1 MVLQADRTIRIPLF
15 ANSRRQPEVCSD
27 IRCVDRRHANA
38 ALIQISEKLPGMPTP
53 NANVLTFPPLP
64 DKMRLKPLKVR
75 IAGRW
80 RRPLTL
86 ARPAEDD
93 ESPLCECT
101 AIPPAGEV
109 IGYIVSDNSSGAD
122 QGTNRGPAGTRVQAG
137 IC

>member
-53 NANVLTFPPLP
+53 NANVLTFQPLP

-86 ARPAEDD
+86 RVLQKTMNCRGVSASPFHQPAR
-93 ESPLCECT
+93 
-101 AIPPAGEV
+101 
-109 IGYIVSDNSSGAD
+109 
-122 QGTNRGPAGTRVQAG
+122 
-137 IC
+137 